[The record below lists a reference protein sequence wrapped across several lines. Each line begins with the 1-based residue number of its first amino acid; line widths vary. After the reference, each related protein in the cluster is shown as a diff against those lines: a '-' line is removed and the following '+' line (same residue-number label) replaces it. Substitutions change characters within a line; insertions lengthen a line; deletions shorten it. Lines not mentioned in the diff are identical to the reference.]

1 MFYYNCER
9 MVVPFIIVPFTDLE
23 RIRSGVGSGLGQGQ
37 GMQEMKIRKLF

>member
-1 MFYYNCER
+1 M
-9 MVVPFIIVPFTDLE
+9 VPFIIVPFIDLE